1 MTHPITIDL
10 GRTVGPMK
18 PLNGVNCAPYVLMS
32 GADQPLVQECFTEL
46 HTPYSRLHDCC
57 GAYGGCNYID
67 IPNIFRNFDADETLE
82 SSYDFHY
89 SDEYIGAI
97 VRAGTDIVYRLGIT
111 IEWGSKKYHTQPPAD
126 YAKWAR
132 ICEHIIRHYNEG
144 WADGFHYGI
153 QYWEIWN
160 EPENPPMWSGT
171 KQQFFDLYR
180 VASRHLKSTFPQLK
194 IGGYGNCGFYSVT
207 RRGDATTPFFDGV
220 LAWHNEF
227 LQLVKEEQLPL
238 DFLSWH
244 LYSADINELMAHAAY
259 ARRSLDEAGLT
270 ATESHLN
277 EWNVGGEGGGFHL
290 MRNMIGASY
299 IAGAICAMQS
309 GPVDKAMYY
318 CFSQRAGYNGLLD
331 QNLYWKTCT
340 YYALWA
346 CGQCYALENQ
356 AYSECK
362 ADDIYAMAATKDGHG
377 AAVVASYDGQTG
389 PYPLTLQG
397 LAPGSTVT
405 VRRIYEAA
413 PQVRTE
419 ATHTATGPVL
429 QLEVELDQN
438 SVVYIQIN

>member
-1 MTHPITIDL
+1 MLHPITIDF
-10 GRTVGPMK
+10 GRTVGNMK
-18 PLNGVNCAPYVLMS
+18 PLNGVNCAPYALMR
-32 GADQPLVQECFTEL
+32 GDDQTLIQECFTEL
-46 HTPYSRLHDCC
+46 HTTYSRLHDCC
-57 GAYGGCNYID
+57 GPYGGCNYID
-67 IPNIFRNFDADETLE
+67 IPNIFRDFDADETLE

-97 VRAGTDIVYRLGIT
+97 EKAGTDIVYRLGIT
-111 IEWGSKKYHTQPPAD
+111 IEWGTKKYRTQPPAD

-144 WADGFHYGI
+144 WADGFHYNI
-153 QYWEIWN
+153 RYWEIWN

-171 KQQFFDLYR
+171 REQFFDLYR
-180 VASRHLKSTFPQLK
+180 AASRHLKATFPQLK

-220 LAWHNEF
+220 LDWHNEF
-227 LQLVKEEQLPL
+227 LQMVKEEQLPL

-244 LYSADINELMAHAAY
+244 LYSADIKELLAHADF

-290 MRNMIGASY
+290 MRSMVGASY
-299 IAGAICAMQS
+299 IAGAICGMQQAS
-309 GPVDKAMYY
+309 VDKAMYY
-318 CFSQRAGYNGLLD
+318 CFSRQAGYNGLLD

-346 CGQCYALENQ
+346 CGQCYAQENQ
-356 AYSECK
+356 VYSECK
-362 ADDIYAMAATKDGHG
+362 ASGIYTMAAAKNGSS
-377 AAVVASYDGQTG
+377 AAVLTNYDGEAG
-389 PYPLTLQG
+389 VYSVYLQG

-405 VRRIYEAA
+405 VQRIYEAA

-419 ATHTATGPVL
+419 TPLIVEDTKL
-429 QLEVELDQN
+429 KLDVELPQN
-438 SVVYIQIN
+438 SVIFIQVN